1 MNDLDVR
8 VVQTPGKI
16 EANFAEIEEAL
27 KNQMQAYASLEV
39 TEENIPERKADVAT
53 LRKIQKAVDDE
64 RKKVKASYDA
74 PLKEF
79 EAQVK
84 NLTGIIDKEISRILK
99 ELDVFEQKRREEKR
113 KHIED
118 LYNEN
123 IGEYAEFLPLA
134 MIKSERWENK
144 TCKDNDIVYDIQ
156 ERIVRVRGDLETIK
170 AIGSEFEDKL
180 IDYYKAAG
188 NDITAVI
195 KRENDLKEAKRAAEA
210 RVEAEKKAEAN
221 FKAPERSQEPEN
233 SNGGAIPHPVENK
246 AENGSQGRALRVP
259 LEYWDQAVRLLQFNE
274 IPFEEV

>member
-1 MNDLDVR
+1 MNELEVK
-8 VVQTPGKI
+8 VKQTPGKI
-16 EANFAEIEEAL
+16 EANFKEIKLAL
-27 KNQMQAYASLEV
+27 ENQMQAYEALEV
-39 TEENIPERKADVAT
+39 TEDNLTERKADVAT
-53 LRKIQKAVDDE
+53 LRKIRGAVEDKRKEVKKAFE
-64 RKKVKASYDA
+64 A
-74 PLKEF
+74 PLKDF
-79 EAQVK
+79 ESEVK
-84 NLTGIIDKEISRILK
+84 EVTGILDKQIDRLVKDM
-99 ELDVFEQKRREEKR
+99 DVFEQKRIAEKQA
-113 KHIED
+113 HIKE
-118 LYNEN
+118 LYEQTV
-123 IGEYAEFLPLA
+123 GEYAEFLPLPV
-134 MIKSERWENK
+134 IRSEKWNNK

-170 AIGSEFEDKL
+170 ALGSEFEDKL
-180 IDYYKAAG
+180 IAYYKASG

-233 SNGGAIPHPVENK
+233 ANGGAIPRPVENK